1 MDSLVQWFTAN
12 LSGVISKEAII
23 FIISMIPILEL
34 RGGLLAAS
42 PALLNVPI
50 LRAIPIC
57 IVGNIL
63 PIPFI
68 LLLITPIFTWLKGTK
83 TFKPMVHRLEARAM
97 SKSDQIEKYEF
108 WGLMLF
114 VGIPLPGT
122 GAWTGALVAS
132 LLHMK
137 FGKAFGAILVGI
149 ALATVIMSILS
160 YGVLGVLFG

>member
-63 PIPFI
+63 PIPFD
-68 LLLITPIFTWLKGTK
+68 PPCAGVDEEGSVFPW
-83 TFKPMVHRLEARAM
+83 
-97 SKSDQIEKYEF
+97 YC
-108 WGLMLF
+108 
-114 VGIPLPGT
+114 
-122 GAWTGALVAS
+122 
-132 LLHMK
+132 
-137 FGKAFGAILVGI
+137 
-149 ALATVIMSILS
+149 ALAGTQSDEQKRADREI
-160 YGVLGVLFG
+160 